1 MRDGREEELLRI
13 VREAGREGRVVKK
26 TRQGV
31 VVTSD
36 VRKAREGGG
45 LCVGS

>member
-1 MRDGREEELLRI
+1 MRE
-13 VREAGREGRVVKK
+13 VVREGRE
-26 TRQGV
+26 GV